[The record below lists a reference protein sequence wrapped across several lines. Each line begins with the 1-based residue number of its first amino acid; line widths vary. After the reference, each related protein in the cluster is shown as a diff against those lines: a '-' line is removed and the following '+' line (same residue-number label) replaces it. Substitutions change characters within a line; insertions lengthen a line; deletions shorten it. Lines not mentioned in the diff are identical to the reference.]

1 MGLVWFFEVV
11 ILLLGLFL
19 LGLLLQWGFRL
30 RGFTWRVPVA
40 AIVALQLFLQAQAF
54 YAYFTVIRP
63 ACKATPQE
71 WREWL
76 PIKATAERPV
86 WVYGRFTFNRS
97 TVERLR
103 TIPHVRIDGLPDE
116 VDLKPGGDASYVV
129 EQSRGEVI
137 WSTTSVGVIDSSISV
152 TDIDA
157 ERTVTGWR
165 KLRTTSA
172 DFSLVPWEWG
182 FLRIGG
188 SNQCTVGGET
198 RDSWIMRFLGV
209 ES

>member
-1 MGLVWFFEVV
+1 VGLVWFFEVV

-76 PIKATAERPV
+76 PIEATAERPV
-86 WVYGRFTFNRS
+86 WVRWDTDY
-97 TVERLR
+97 TVETRKRLGQL
-103 TIPHVRIDGLPDE
+103 PHFRADE
-116 VDLKPGGDASYVV
+116 YTDEPNPEPGSGARYVV
-129 EQSRGEVI
+129 ERSRGEVI

-165 KLRTTSA
+165 TLITTSA
-172 DFSLVPWEWG
+172 DFSDVPWEWG

-188 SNQCTVGGET
+188 SIECTVGGET
-198 RDSWIMRFLGV
+198 PDTWLMNFLGV